1 MNEVHRARE
10 KVGTGCEVALDLK
23 EGGRSG
29 SEAADDGSG
38 SPGEVPIVEEE
49 AGVVTV
55 LKGPFKPSFVTV
67 LKGPFK
73 PSFEWAICTAR
84 LSNVEPPLS
93 ACSSSADNTISLIP
107 SFCWPS
113 GKRL

>member
-55 LKGPFKPSFVTV
+55 LKGPFKPSF
-67 LKGPFK
+67 
-73 PSFEWAICTAR
+73 EWAICTAR